1 MNNDLSQTNA
11 TTAELQ
17 ELLQGSS
24 GDLLTQAMSE
34 LTATKADGTTL
45 IITSQSSDD
54 VDNWTQVCEEMAE
67 V

>member
-1 MNNDLSQTNA
+1 MNNDLSQNNA

-45 IITSQSSDD
+45 IITAQSSDD
-54 VDNWTQVCEEMAE
+54 VDNWSQVCGEMTE